1 MPVMRR
7 QGVFVT
13 TKTFEKIYCSY
24 RRWRSPLSYDRALR
38 SHNLTVKVIFESH
51 SLGDDRRV
59 IHTDSDCINE
69 FRYMLERTWKERTI
83 VSLDDPELP
92 IFKAMDAKGLIKLSL
107 LPDIGAEMFAQEIFN
122 WFKVWLNNSGL
133 IKQVDVRAVEVVE
146 DNFNSSLYTE

>member
-1 MPVMRR
+1 
-7 QGVFVT
+7 
-13 TKTFEKIYCSY
+13 
-24 RRWRSPLSYDRALR
+24 
-38 SHNLTVKVIFESH
+38 
-51 SLGDDRRV
+51 
-59 IHTDSDCINE
+59 
-69 FRYMLERTWKERTI
+69 MLERTWKERTI